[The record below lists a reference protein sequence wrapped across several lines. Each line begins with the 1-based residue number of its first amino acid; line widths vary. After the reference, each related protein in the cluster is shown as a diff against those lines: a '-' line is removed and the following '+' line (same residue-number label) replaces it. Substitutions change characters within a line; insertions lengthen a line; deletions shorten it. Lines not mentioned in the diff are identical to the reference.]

1 MDSFGWGWIWGGK
14 LPWHSGGW
22 KGGRI
27 PFWGQLCSNICYL
40 NMANW
45 LTEKSAPLQS
55 SLNKNQTNIPVLFWR
70 WNRERRDISWIVN
83 LICNVSTAIELALL
97 FRATSVFRGW
107 CSSLWCEDDDG
118 SWARVVISSHKGP
131 NLSNV
136 LATVKLP
143 LNHY

>member
-1 MDSFGWGWIWGGK
+1 MDSFGWGGIWGGK

-27 PFWGQLCSNICYL
+27 PSWRQLCSNVCYL

-55 SLNKNQTNIPVLFWR
+55 PLNKNQTNIQVLFWR
-70 WNRERRDISWIVN
+70 GGTEIRDVLWIVN
-83 LICNVSTAIELALL
+83 LICNVSTAIELELL
-97 FRATSVFRGW
+97 SGATPVLRGS

-118 SWARVVISSHKGP
+118 SWARVVIFSHKAP

-136 LATVKLP
+136 LAPVKLP
-143 LNHY
+143 LKPC